1 MLTANRKSGSK
12 SGKSSSSSVVSSSS
26 KKAGAP
32 TPPSGAPVFGQ
43 ADRPTLTAID
53 QLAEQMM
60 MPRSWVVTQILREW
74 AEGRAAELRAL
85 EQSWNGSYRE
95 QMARAGA
102 TV

>member
-12 SGKSSSSSVVSSSS
+12 SGKSSSSVVSSS
-26 KKAGAP
+26 KEAGAP
-32 TPPSGAPVFGQ
+32 APSGPDVFGQ

-74 AEGRAAELRAL
+74 AEGRVAELRAL
-85 EQSWNGSYRE
+85 EESWNGSYRE
-95 QMARAGA
+95 QLGRAGVQA
-102 TV
+102 

>member
-12 SGKSSSSSVVSSSS
+12 SGKTSSSVKSSS
-26 KKAGAP
+26 AQRGTA

-43 ADRPTLTAID
+43 ADHPTLGAID

-74 AEGRAAELRAL
+74 AEGRVAELRAL

-95 QMARAGA
+95 QMSRAG
-102 TV
+102 VQV

>member
-12 SGKSSSSSVVSSSS
+12 SGKSSVSSSS
-26 KKAGAP
+26 SSKSPAA
-32 TPPSGAPVFGQ
+32 PSGPAVFGQ

-74 AEGRAAELRAL
+74 AEGRVAELRAL
-85 EQSWNGSYRE
+85 EESWNGSYRE
-95 QMARAGA
+95 QLGRAGVQA
-102 TV
+102 

>member
-1 MLTANRKSGSK
+1 MVSTRKDNVKVSTQSASK
-12 SGKSSSSSVVSSSS
+12 RSE
-26 KKAGAP
+26 
-32 TPPSGAPVFGQ
+32 APVFGQ
-43 ADRPTLTAID
+43 PDGHTLRAID

-74 AEGRAAELRAL
+74 AEGRVAELLAL

-102 TV
+102 EA

>member
-1 MLTANRKSGSK
+1 MLSANRKSVRTPSK
-12 SGKSSSSSVVSSSS
+12 SSPSSHKSSS
-26 KKAGAP
+26 

-43 ADRPTLTAID
+43 ADHPTLAEID
-53 QLAEQMM
+53 HLAEQMM

>member
-1 MLTANRKSGSK
+1 MVSTRKDNV
-12 SGKSSSSSVVSSSS
+12 KSSSKSASHS
-26 KKAGAP
+26 KRSEAA
-32 TPPSGAPVFGQ
+32 VFGQ
-43 ADRPTLTAID
+43 PDHHTLRAID

-74 AEGRAAELRAL
+74 AEGRVAELRAL

-102 TV
+102 EG